1 MEENNKSINYR
12 YRLTYSRNDMAA
24 WIAHLDMMRMFQR
37 TLKRAEIPMAYTK
50 GYNPRPIMEFAL
62 PVGVG
67 IETRNEPF
75 DIVLSEEMDTQ
86 VMLDQINQN
95 IPRGLAIVAVKK
107 LPHNVKNIMSQVSAA
122 TYYLEAEKIGTI
134 VEREYIKSTQP
145 IMVEK
150 IRKNKVR
157 NLNIRDFLLDV
168 QCLDENSV
176 RIKCKAGSSDNLRP
190 DLFIRAFYPYGISE
204 EDALN
209 AVICRESVE
218 LLGGNV

>member
-1 MEENNKSINYR
+1 MEENNKNITYR
-12 YRLTYSRNDMAA
+12 YRLFYSRTDEAA

-75 DIVLSEEMDTQ
+75 DIVLSGEMDTK
-86 VMLDQINQN
+86 VMLDQINRN
-95 IPRGLAIVAVKK
+95 IPRGLVIVSIEK
-107 LPHNVKNIMSQVSAA
+107 LPSNVKNIMSQVSTA
-122 TYYLEAEKIGTI
+122 TYTIEAERIGTI
-134 VEREYIKSTQP
+134 VEREYINSVQP

-157 NLNIRDFLLDV
+157 NLNIRDFLLAI
-168 QCLDENSV
+168 QYIDENSV

-190 DLFIRAFYPYGISE
+190 DLFIRAFYPFGISE